1 MRFGKH
7 LSSSLTR
14 LGEAGRLEK
23 GVALHARRLGTA
35 GCPRPEP
42 GVGGWLLCAGEK
54 RGETIVGPN
63 PTDRGRKGTKH
74 NLAVDA
80 RGVPIAIA
88 LSPANVHDSRMM
100 IPVLDA
106 IPPIEGP
113 RGRPRNKPVKVHADK
128 GYDYQRCR
136 RALRERRIIDRIAR
150 RGIESKTRLGKHRW
164 VVERAF
170 AWLKA
175 FRRLQIRYERI
186 ERVHKAFLVI
196 GCIMICWRA
205 LDHGF

>member
-1 MRFGKH
+1 MRVRKH
-7 LSSSLTR
+7 VPSSLAR

-23 GVALHARRLGTA
+23 GLAPSSRHPGQARR
-35 GCPRPEP
+35 PRPQS
-42 GVGGWLLCAGEK
+42 GIGGWLLCAGEK
-54 RGETIVGPN
+54 RGEALGPN

-80 RGVPIAIA
+80 RGVPIAVA

-106 IPPIEGP
+106 IPPIQGP
-113 RGRPRNKPVKVHADK
+113 RGRPRQKPVKVHADK

-136 RALRERRIIDRIAR
+136 QALRERRIIDRIAR
-150 RGIESKTRLGKHRW
+150 RGTESKTRLGRHRW

-186 ERVHKAFLVI
+186 ESIHKAFLVI
-196 GCIMICWRA
+196 GCIIICWRA

>member
-1 MRFGKH
+1 M
-7 LSSSLTR
+7 L
-14 LGEAGRLEK
+14 
-23 GVALHARRLGTA
+23 
-35 GCPRPEP
+35 
-42 GVGGWLLCAGEK
+42 
-54 RGETIVGPN
+54 
-63 PTDRGRKGTKH
+63 
-74 NLAVDA
+74 
-80 RGVPIAIA
+80 
-88 LSPANVHDSRMM
+88 

-106 IPPIEGP
+106 IPSIQGP
-113 RGRPRNKPVKVHADK
+113 RGRPRSKPVKVHADK
-128 GYDYQRCR
+128 GYDYERCR

-150 RGIESKTRLGKHRW
+150 RGIESKIRLGRHRW

-186 ERVHKAFLVI
+186 ESIHKAFLVI